1 MLTQAKWR
9 MLAWRKGTKG
19 PLKARFAAVRVRVA
33 DGQPQRIGDK
43 GMQHMPGDE
52 VWLVGERRASGEQKY
67 YLANLPAEAGLKTL
81 AATIKAR
88 WVCEQAH
95 QQLKEEVGL
104 DHFEGRS
111 WRGLHRHALM
121 AMIAYAF
128 LQHLR
133 LAAASG
139 GKKFSLVRLNRRC
152 RPSEKPS
159 SPPWPALRPTDAHTA
174 EGKSADRLLKV
185 PK

>member
-1 MLTQAKWR
+1 M
-9 MLAWRKGTKG
+9 
-19 PLKARFAAVRVRVA
+19 KARFAAVRVRVA

-95 QQLKEEVGL
+95 QQLKEDLGL

-133 LAAASG
+133 LAAPRGVKKNRPRAASADAAG
-139 GKKFSLVRLNRRC
+139 HTKSP
-152 RPSEKPS
+152 RPHHGAPS
-159 SPPWPALRPTDAHTA
+159 ALSMPALPPANPQTAH
-174 EGKSADRLLKV
+174 LKV